1 VTQGPLTTETGA
13 PVADNQNSE
22 TAGVGGP
29 VLVQDQLLLE
39 KLAHFNRERIPE
51 RVVHA
56 RGAGA
61 YGTFTVTADVTRYTR
76 AAFLSEVGK
85 ETETFLRFSTVAGNL
100 GAADAVRD
108 PRGFSLKFYTEEGNY
123 DLVGNN
129 TPVFFIRDAIKF
141 PDFIHTQK
149 RDPYTGSTEM
159 DNVWDFWS
167 LSPESTHQVT
177 WLFGDRGIPASYRHM
192 DGFGSHT
199 FQWNNEAGEAF
210 WVKYH
215 FKTDQG
221 IKNLT
226 QAEADRLAGEDPDSH
241 QRDLREAIERGDF
254 PSWTV
259 GVQIMPVAEAATYR
273 FNPFDLTK
281 VWPHADYPIVW
292 FGKLELNR
300 NPENIFAEVEQS
312 IFSPAH
318 FVPGIGPSPD
328 KMLQGRL
335 FAYGD
340 AHRYRVGINADHLP
354 VNRPHATEARTNSR
368 DGYLYDG
375 RHQGSKNYE
384 PNSFGGPVQ
393 TDRPL
398 WQPVPVT
405 GDTGNHEAPV
415 HAQDDDFVQAGD
427 LYRLMSQDEKGR
439 LVDNLAQFI
448 SKVSRDDIAER
459 AIDNFRQADDD
470 FGKRLEAADRTPV
483 VGGGPV
489 AHPGTRP
496 TGRSGTAAA
505 RPGGAGGGGA
515 DGGRHRAHGLM
526 RPRAG
531 SARGVR
537 ARTGGVREHA
547 PPPGCPASSGAGLS
561 SAG

>member
-1 VTQGPLTTETGA
+1 MTQEAHVTQGPLTTEAGA

-61 YGTFTVTADVTRYTR
+61 YGTFTVTGDVTPYTR
-76 AAFLSEVGK
+76 AKFLSEVGK
-85 ETETFLRFSTVAGNL
+85 ETEVFLRFSTVAGNL
-100 GAADAVRD
+100 GAPDAVRD
-108 PRGFSLKFYTEEGNY
+108 PRGFAVKFYTEEGNY

-149 RDPYTGSTEM
+149 RDPYTGSQEA
-159 DNVWDFWS
+159 DNVFDFWG

-199 FQWNNEAGEAF
+199 YQWNNEAWRGLLGQVPLQDGPGHQEP
-210 WVKYH
+210 
-215 FKTDQG
+215 DRRGGRDPRGQG
-221 IKNLT
+221 P
-226 QAEADRLAGEDPDSH
+226 RLASARPARGHRARRVPVLDRVRPDH
-241 QRDLREAIERGDF
+241 AA
-254 PSWTV
+254 
-259 GVQIMPVAEAATYR
+259 AEAATYR

-281 VWPHADYPIVW
+281 VWPHADYPLVE

-375 RHQGSKNYE
+375 RHKGAKNYE
-384 PNSFGGPVQ
+384 PNSFGGPFQ

-398 WQPVPVT
+398 WQPVAVT
-405 GDTGNHEAPV
+405 GVTGESVTPV
-415 HAQDDDFVQAGD
+415 HAEDNDFVQAGN
-427 LYRLMSQDEKGR
+427 LYRLMSEDEKER
-439 LVDNLAQFI
+439 LVNNLANAI
-448 SKVSRDDIAER
+448 SGVSRDDIAER
-459 AIDNFRQADDD
+459 AINNFRQADGD
-470 FGKRLEAADRTPV
+470 FGKRLEAAV
-483 VGGGPV
+483 Q
-489 AHPGTRP
+489 A
-496 TGRSGTAAA
+496 
-505 RPGGAGGGGA
+505 
-515 DGGRHRAHGLM
+515 L
-526 RPRAG
+526 
-531 SARGVR
+531 RG
-537 ARTGGVREHA
+537 
-547 PPPGCPASSGAGLS
+547 
-561 SAG
+561 